1 MERDLFSL
9 ETHHSKTFWASLMIA
24 AISVL
29 CVIGLLEVYSTTS
42 VTNISIDKPSY
53 WSALMQGIFM
63 IASVAICIAVAKIY
77 PIFKLNATVIWVF
90 WGICVLLV
98 LAVQPF
104 GIERNGAKR
113 WLELGSFTIQPSEFL
128 KIALMLVFVKI
139 LSEYK
144 NGESDTRQTCI
155 KTCIFIILPLA
166 FLFGFQRDLGTTL
179 ICVVALLAV
188 AYVSGISLLVLLGV
202 VVVGVLGLSLLVF
215 ASDSFRSSRFLF
227 LNPWNDGQNG
237 QGDGFNIIRSYYAIA
252 GGGII
257 GKGLGNSH
265 EKYDYLF
272 ASDNDFIFAVICE
285 ELGLLGALLV
295 IACVVAIFVSGLK
308 LSSFCDST
316 ETKLI
321 VLGASTLIT
330 FQAFLNIGCAVGAL
344 PTTGK
349 PFPFV
354 SSGGSSILASFL
366 LVGLIFN
373 CINFPVAERAADR
386 RRSKLEVIETRNPRT
401 VTNSDNSNSWTVT
414 NFEKNSSARQN
425 SRVQRSSFKKF
436 SASSDSKSRT
446 VMNFDKL
453 KSRTVTNFNNPRRKP
468 RTGTASGAKKRRGYI
483 DYGD

>member
-1 MERDLFSL
+1 
-9 ETHHSKTFWASLMIA
+9 MIA

-42 VTNISIDKPSY
+42 VTNISIDKPAY
-53 WSALMQGIFM
+53 WSALMQGVFM
-63 IASVAICIAVAKIY
+63 VASVVICILVAKIY
-77 PIFKLNATVIWVF
+77 PIFKLNATVIWMF
-90 WGICVLLV
+90 WGLCVFLV

-104 GIERNGAKR
+104 GVERNGAKR

-139 LSEYK
+139 LSEYQ
-144 NGESDTRQTCI
+144 NGETDTRQMCI
-155 KTCIFIILPLA
+155 KTGFFIVLPLA

-188 AYVSGISLLVLLGV
+188 AYMSGISLVVLIGV

-285 ELGLLGALLV
+285 ELGLLGALVV
-295 IACVVAIFVSGLK
+295 IACVVAIFISGLK
-308 LSSFCDST
+308 LSSFCDSA

-386 RRSKLEVIETRNPRT
+386 RRSKLQVIESSTKRTGTNFDKGKPRT
-401 VTNSDNSNSWTVT
+401 VTNFENSAATRHSSRVRRSSSSESVNTSSGKPRTVT
-414 NFEKNSSARQN
+414 
-425 SRVQRSSFKKF
+425 SF
-436 SASSDSKSRT
+436 DNRE
-446 VMNFDKL
+446 
-453 KSRTVTNFNNPRRKP
+453 SRTVTNFDNPKTRTVTNFGNSRRKS
-468 RTGTASGAKKRRGYI
+468 RTGTDSGTKKRRGYI

>member
-1 MERDLFSL
+1 MFCL
-9 ETHHSKTFWASLMIA
+9 ETHKSKTFWASLMIC

-29 CVIGLLEVYSTTS
+29 CVVGLLEVYSTTS
-42 VTNISIDKPSY
+42 VTNISIDKPAY
-53 WSALMQGIFM
+53 WSALMQGVFT
-63 IASVAICIAVAKIY
+63 IASVVICILVAKIY
-77 PIFKLNATVIWVF
+77 PIFKLNATVIWMF
-90 WGICVLLV
+90 WGLCVLLV

-104 GIERNGAKR
+104 GVERNGAKR
-113 WLELGSFTIQPSEFL
+113 WLEIGSFTIQPSEFL

-139 LSEYK
+139 LSEYQ
-144 NGESDTRQTCI
+144 NGETDTRQICI
-155 KTCIFIILPLA
+155 KTGIFIVLPLV
-166 FLFGFQRDLGTTL
+166 FLYGFQRDLGTTL

-188 AYVSGISLLVLLGV
+188 AYMSGISLVVLVGV

-285 ELGLLGALLV
+285 ELGLIGALVV
-295 IACVVAIFVSGLK
+295 IACVVTIFISGLK

-366 LVGLIFN
+366 LVGLVFN

-386 RRSKLEVIETRNPRT
+386 HRSKLQVIESSVKRTGTNFDKGKSRTVTNFENNPVAWQSSRASRSPSSQSFNTPSRKSRTVNNFDNPKSRT
-401 VTNSDNSNSWTVT
+401 VTNSDNIVRKTST
-414 NFEKNSSARQN
+414 
-425 SRVQRSSFKKF
+425 
-436 SASSDSKSRT
+436 DSG
-446 VMNFDKL
+446 N
-453 KSRTVTNFNNPRRKP
+453 
-468 RTGTASGAKKRRGYI
+468 KKRRGYI
-483 DYGD
+483 DNGD

>member
-104 GIERNGAKR
+104 GVERNGAKR

-155 KTCIFIILPLA
+155 KTSIFIILPLA

-188 AYVSGISLLVLLGV
+188 AYMSGISLLVLLGV

-295 IACVVAIFVSGLK
+295 IACVVAIFISGLK

-366 LVGLIFN
+366 LIGLIFN

-386 RRSKLEVIETRNPRT
+386 RRSKLEVIETRKSR
-401 VTNSDNSNSWTVT
+401 TVT
-414 NFEKNSSARQN
+414 NFESNSSEWQN
-425 SRVQRSSFKKF
+425 SRVQRGSYNKF
-436 SASSDSKSRT
+436 SISSDSKSRT
-446 VMNFDKL
+446 VTNFDKP
-453 KSRTVTNFNNPRRKP
+453 KSRTVTNLDNSRRKP
-468 RTGTASGAKKRRGYI
+468 RTGTVSGTKKRRGYI

>member
-1 MERDLFSL
+1 MFSL
-9 ETHHSKTFWASLMIA
+9 ETHKSKTFWASLMIA

-29 CVIGLLEVYSTTS
+29 CVVGLLEVYSTTS
-42 VTNISIDKPSY
+42 VTNISIDKPAY
-53 WSALMQGIFM
+53 WSALMQGVFM
-63 IASVAICIAVAKIY
+63 VVSVVICILVAKIY
-77 PIFKLNATVIWVF
+77 PIFKLNATVIWMF
-90 WGICVLLV
+90 WGLCVLLV

-104 GIERNGAKR
+104 GVERNGAKR

-139 LSEYK
+139 LSEYQ
-144 NGESDTRQTCI
+144 NGESDTRQMCI
-155 KTCIFIILPLA
+155 KTGIFIVLPLA

-188 AYVSGISLLVLLGV
+188 AYMSGISLVVLVGI

-285 ELGLLGALLV
+285 ELGLIGALVV
-295 IACVVAIFVSGLK
+295 IACVVTIFISGLK

-386 RRSKLEVIETRNPRT
+386 RRSKLEVIESSAKRT
-401 VTNSDNSNSWTVT
+401 GTNSG
-414 NFEKNSSARQN
+414 K
-425 SRVQRSSFKKF
+425 
-436 SASSDSKSRT
+436 SKSRT
-446 VMNFDKL
+446 VTTFENKPATTQSSRARRSSSSKSINASKRTITNFENSKNSEL
-453 KSRTVTNFNNPRRKP
+453 RTVTNFDNPRRKP
-468 RTGTASGAKKRRGYI
+468 RTGTASASKKRRGYI

>member
-1 MERDLFSL
+1 MFSL
-9 ETHHSKTFWASLMIA
+9 ETHKSKTFWASLMIC

-29 CVIGLLEVYSTTS
+29 CVVGLLEVYSTTS
-42 VTNISIDKPSY
+42 VTNISIDKPAY
-53 WSALMQGIFM
+53 WSALMQGVFM
-63 IASVAICIAVAKIY
+63 VASVVICILVAKIY
-77 PIFKLNATVIWVF
+77 PIFKLNATVIWMF
-90 WGICVLLV
+90 WGLCVLLV

-104 GIERNGAKR
+104 GVERNGAKR

-139 LSEYK
+139 LSEYQ
-144 NGESDTRQTCI
+144 NGETDTRQMCI
-155 KTCIFIILPLA
+155 KTGIFIVLPLA

-188 AYVSGISLLVLLGV
+188 AYMSGISLVVLVGV

-285 ELGLLGALLV
+285 ELGLIGALLV
-295 IACVVAIFVSGLK
+295 IACVVTIFISGLK
-308 LSSFCDST
+308 LSNFCDST

-386 RRSKLEVIETRNPRT
+386 RRSKLQVIERSAKRTGTNFDKGKPRTVTNFENNPVTRQYSRTRQSSSSQSFNSPSRKSRT
-401 VTNSDNSNSWTVT
+401 VTNSDNI
-414 NFEKNSSARQN
+414 
-425 SRVQRSSFKKF
+425 
-436 SASSDSKSRT
+436 
-446 VMNFDKL
+446 
-453 KSRTVTNFNNPRRKP
+453 RRKT
-468 RTGTASGAKKRRGYI
+468 RTGTVSGNKKRRGYI